1 MRDTQT
7 GSKGAKARFPTM
19 KVLTNAF
26 WLSFCRIAADVLSF
40 VLFAVISRTFG
51 PVGTGEYSYAFAVAT
66 LVALTTT
73 AGFEDYGI
81 RQYAHAT
88 EHERRQLWQ
97 DILSTQCVQLLIGAA
112 ALVIFLLSSAMS
124 THALIVVLELSIYVV
139 GWTTS
144 RTFFIPAL
152 ASQAMVRPALTDLTC
167 RLTAILCALGL
178 ATAAHASL
186 PWLLAGF
193 PIAGVTLACLAL
205 RSATHHG
212 AALRLGR
219 TWRGILSTWRG
230 TWAFAGSEVLNQF
243 YARTDLLLIAYFLG
257 NASVGLYATDIKFVE
272 VGILP
277 LILLGTA
284 AYPLLSTHAARDLGA
299 FGHSA
304 RDFTR
309 IVFFSS
315 GWLAVGIFCLVPL
328 LIVPLFGAK
337 FAPSAALLPWFA
349 LFVVMKAWE
358 VVFYRLLYAA
368 RRQLFYCGSLIVGT
382 VVIVILNFQLIPRFG
397 IQGAIVAAII
407 SIAVVDLICACGLL
421 RQLGA
426 AFLTSVAARLALALA
441 MTAAIVA
448 GAKTLGG
455 GPWITA
461 LGACGLFPL
470 LGLLLGLVPDPRHSL
485 LLRQPQTRNL

>member
-1 MRDTQT
+1 
-7 GSKGAKARFPTM
+7 M
-19 KVLTNAF
+19 KVITNAF
-26 WLSFCRIAADVLSF
+26 WLSFCRIAADILSF

-51 PVGTGEYSYAFAVAT
+51 PAGTGEYSYAFAVAT

-81 RQYAHAT
+81 RQYAHAA
-88 EHERRQLWQ
+88 EHERGQLWQ
-97 DILSTQCVQLLIGAA
+97 DILSTQCVQLLIGVA
-112 ALVIFLLSSAMS
+112 ALVIFLVSSAMS
-124 THALIVVLELSIYVV
+124 AHALIVVLELSIYVV
-139 GWTTS
+139 GWTIS
-144 RTFFIPAL
+144 HTFFIPAL
-152 ASQAMVRPALTDLTC
+152 ASQSMVRPALTDLAC

-178 ATAAHASL
+178 ASVAHPSL

-193 PIAGVTLACLAL
+193 PIAGVTLASLAL
-205 RSATHHG
+205 RSATQHG

-230 TWAFAGSEVLNQF
+230 TSAFAGSELLNQF

-277 LILLGTA
+277 MILLGTA
-284 AYPLLSTHAARDLGA
+284 AYPLLSTHAARDPGA
-299 FGHSA
+299 FEHSA
-304 RDFTR
+304 RDFTS

-358 VVFYRLLYAA
+358 VAFYRLLYAA
-368 RRQLFYCGSLIVGT
+368 RRQMFYCGSLIVGT
-382 VVIVILNFQLIPRFG
+382 VVIVLLNFKLIPEFG
-397 IQGAIVAAII
+397 IQGAIVAAIF

-426 AFLTSVAARLALALA
+426 AFLTLLAARLALALA
-441 MTAAIVA
+441 ITAAIVA
-448 GAKTLGG
+448 GAQKVLGA
-455 GPWITA
+455 GPWTA
-461 LGACGLFPL
+461 ALVACGLFPL
-470 LGLLLGLVPDPRHSL
+470 LGMLLGLVPDPRHSL
-485 LLRQPQTRNL
+485 LLRQPRAENL